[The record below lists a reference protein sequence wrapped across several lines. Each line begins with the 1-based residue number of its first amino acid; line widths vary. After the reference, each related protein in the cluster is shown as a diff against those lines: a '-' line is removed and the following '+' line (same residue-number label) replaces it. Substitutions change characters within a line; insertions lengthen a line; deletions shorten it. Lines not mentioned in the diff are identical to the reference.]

1 MALIS
6 KIQLG
11 GVTYDL
17 KDATA
22 RANIATLLGDHALE
36 ALGAAAW
43 QGVANEISGTGLI
56 DAATVKSYVDA
67 QVGAIHNFDVKIYDK
82 LPAASA
88 DTMFIL
94 GLVADA
100 QASAGEYI
108 EYITL
113 KKPDDSYVWEKIGST
128 KTDLT
133 GYVSKETT
141 IVGVALDHNITK
153 EELVAALGLKALAF
167 KDSAAGT
174 VEGQVISG
182 VKASGTTTG
191 TLKGALAFD
200 STKVASTGNF
210 TPEGAVTGTVTA
222 TGTVASEASV
232 ESTSATLTRGDYT
245 PAGDVAVTPAAGT
258 VAAIKT
264 VGTKASFT
272 EGKFTAATLTK
283 EDKNFAVEGIVASY
297 KNDATDSETLVLTA
311 AGTAQASNVTAF
323 DGGSK
328 AADTFTANELPTSED
343 VNVVTGITSATFTG
357 TKETG
362 LKVTGATYDKVTGVT
377 STFIGNAKGDA
388 ITATF
393 KGTVGDVAVTGN
405 YDKANL
411 GTVAFEGAAIEV
423 AVGDITVAEK
433 DVTVQ

>member
-11 GVTYDL
+11 GVPYDL

-82 LPAASA
+82 LPVASA

-153 EELVAALGLKALAF
+153 EELVTALGLKALAF

-191 TLKGALAFD
+191 ALKGALAFD
-200 STKVASTGNF
+200 STKVTSTGNF

-264 VGTKASFT
+264 VGTKASFI

-377 STFIGNAKGDA
+377 STFTGNAKGDA
-388 ITATF
+388 IAATF
-393 KGTVGDVAVTGN
+393 KGTAGDVAVTGN

-423 AVGDITVAEK
+423 AVGDITVAAK